1 MYYFFRNLKEKM
13 ALKFGINV
21 RSIKISPLD
30 TDNDN
35 SNGNSNGNAVSNSN
49 GNAGSKR
56 NNNLV
61 STL

>member
-1 MYYFFRNLKEKM
+1 M

-35 SNGNSNGNAVSNSN
+35 SNDNSN